1 MQKGSA
7 ARKSFPDVDPLVFG
21 IKKNFKKSPRRNQ
34 KFREICSDVPL
45 PPEPVSTRWTTWLKA
60 VHYLNNHHEQMLRV
74 ISTFNP
80 DELAVIEK
88 CQKLLINPTVV
99 QQFQCIDRNHSFLI
113 DSILQLEGNLS
124 LWDSLK
130 LLDIVC
136 EKWSDPVSKAK
147 FDENMAKKPGLK
159 IYCHADGKVLL
170 RTKLQKC
177 CFALVTLIFSNFAYK
192 VLQNSMFESTYFLT
206 YSTYFRHILYYIF
219 QNFKH
224 ILLSAPLGASCLL
237 ENSLNNQSFL

>member
-7 ARKSFPDVDPLVFG
+7 ARKSFPDVDALVFG
-21 IKKNFKKSPRRNQ
+21 IKKFFKKSPRRIQ
-34 KFREICSDVPL
+34 KFREICSDLPL

-88 CQKLLINPTVV
+88 CQKLLINPAVV
-99 QQFQCIDRNHSFLI
+99 QQIQCIDRNHSFLI
-113 DSILQLEGNLS
+113 DIILQLEGNLS

-136 EKWSDPVSKAK
+136 EKLSDPVSKAK
-147 FDENMAKKPGLK
+147 FDENMAKNPGLK
-159 IYCHADGKVLL
+159 ILSDMVKGKFSDRGNLWTAGDRDLL
-170 RTKLQKC
+170 DRVSIQNCFVERSFSRYKDILSCRRQSLPRTILQKI
-177 CFALVTLIFSNFAYK
+177 CFALVTL
-192 VLQNSMFESTYFLT
+192 
-206 YSTYFRHILYYIF
+206 
-219 QNFKH
+219 
-224 ILLSAPLGASCLL
+224 
-237 ENSLNNQSFL
+237 